1 MPAHIGDSQE
11 AATIKI
17 MLSKSSTQR
26 EERSSSFWLIL
37 FGLRLC
43 LFDLPLI
50 RCIDLLR
57 ARRWEDRQVG
67 GTHSR
72 ICMSRSE
79 DDLQK
84 SALSSLRES
93 QSPNSS

>member
-1 MPAHIGDSQE
+1 MPAHIDDSQE

-17 MLSKSSTQR
+17 MLSKSSRQR
-26 EERSSSFWLIL
+26 EEMSSSFWLIL
-37 FGLRLC
+37 FGLRFC

-57 ARRWEDRQVG
+57 ERRREDRQVG
-67 GTHSR
+67 GIHAR

-84 SALSSLRES
+84 SALF
-93 QSPNSS
+93 PP